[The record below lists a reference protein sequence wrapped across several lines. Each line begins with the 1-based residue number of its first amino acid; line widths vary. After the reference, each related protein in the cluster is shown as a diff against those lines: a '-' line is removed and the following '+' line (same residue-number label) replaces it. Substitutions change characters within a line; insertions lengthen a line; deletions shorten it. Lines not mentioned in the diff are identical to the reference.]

1 MIKLTKLLNDVVNQR
16 DNRTLLLCGG
26 AYGHMHHPFDKEI
39 NLTFGQLKKIIN
51 GALEG
56 ELKLSRSK
64 TDGQALAV
72 SWKNGKLIAAR
83 NKSHLKNQGEGAM
96 DISAVAAKFGGRGG
110 LTDAYN
116 FAMSDLSSAIGSLSD
131 KQKEKIFGNG
141 SKFMNLE
148 VIYPTSVNVIPYGQ
162 ALLIFHGTMEYD
174 MTGNAIGEDQSAARI
189 LAGMIKQVNQNV
201 QSKYTIQGPPVVQ
214 LPKNQ
219 TLQSLKPKYNGMLNK
234 LQNEF
239 KLKDSAGVVEYHRAW
254 WGQYIDKNSPEKLS
268 PEIRNGLIDRWAVG
282 IKGFRI
288 NKQNIPD
295 EKVLDW
301 VNKTDKVDL
310 AKIEKENLRKFE
322 DIFLGVGADVLSFVS
337 DALVVNPNKA
347 VRDMKKR
354 LDTSISDIRKSGD
367 VKKIDKLQSE
377 LERLNA
383 VGGVNKIVP
392 IEGIVFV
399 GPNGETLKLTGSFA
413 SLNQILGLMYY

>member
-26 AYGHMHHPFDKEI
+26 SYGHMHHPFDKEI
-39 NLTFGQLKKIIN
+39 NLTFSQLKKIID
-51 GALEG
+51 GALNG

-72 SWKNGKLIAAR
+72 SWKNGKLVAAR
-83 NKSHLKNQGEGAM
+83 NKSHLKNKAENAM
-96 DISAVAAKFGGRGG
+96 DISAVSSKFGGRGG

-116 FAMSDLSSAIGSLSD
+116 FAMKDLSSAIGALSD
-131 KQKEKIFGNG
+131 KQKEKIFGDG

-148 VIYPTSVNVIPYGQ
+148 VIYPESVNVIPYGQ

-174 MTGNAIGEDQSAARI
+174 MDGNVIGEDQSAARI

-288 NKQNIPD
+288 NKKNIPD
-295 EKVLDW
+295 DKILDW
-301 VNKTDKVDL
+301 VNKTDKVDF

-322 DIFLGVGADVLSFVS
+322 NIFLGVGADVLSFVS

-383 VGGVNKIVP
+383 VGGVDKIVP

>member
-1 MIKLTKLLNDVVNQR
+1 MIKLKDLITE
-16 DNRTLLLCGG
+16 GG
-26 AYGHMHHPFDKEI
+26 TYGHMHHPFDKEI

-51 GALEG
+51 GALDG
-56 ELKLSRSK
+56 ELKLAREK

-72 SWKNGKLIAAR
+72 SWRNGKLVAAR
-83 NKSHLKNQGEGAM
+83 NKSHLKNKGEGAM
-96 DISAVAAKFGGRGG
+96 DISAVSAKFGGRGG

-116 FAMSDLSSAIGSLSD
+116 FAMKDLSSAIGSLSD
-131 KQKEKIFGNG
+131 KQREKIFGNG

-174 MTGNAIGEDQSAARI
+174 IDGNAVGEDQSAARI

-219 TLQSLKPKYNGMLNK
+219 TLQSLKPKYNGMLSK
-234 LQNEF
+234 LQSEF
-239 KLKDSAGVVEYHRAW
+239 KLKDSDGVVEYHRAW
-254 WGQYIDKNSPEKLS
+254 WGEYIDKNSPDKLS
-268 PEIRNGLIDRWAVG
+268 TEIRNGLINRWAVG
-282 IKGFRI
+282 IKSFKLTRGNVPNPKI
-288 NKQNIPD
+288 
-295 EKVLDW
+295 LDW
-301 VNKTDKVDL
+301 ALKIDKQDL
-310 AKIEKENLRKFE
+310 AKIEKQNLRKFE
-322 DIFLGVGADVLSFVS
+322 DIFLGVGADVLSFAS
-337 DALVVNPNKA
+337 AALVVNPNKA
-347 VRDMKKR
+347 VRDMRKR
-354 LDTSISDIRKSGD
+354 LESAISDIRKGGD
-367 VKKIDKLQSE
+367 IKKIDKLQTE

-383 VGGVNKIVP
+383 IGGVDKIVP

-399 GPNGETLKLTGSFA
+399 GPSGTTMKLTGSFA